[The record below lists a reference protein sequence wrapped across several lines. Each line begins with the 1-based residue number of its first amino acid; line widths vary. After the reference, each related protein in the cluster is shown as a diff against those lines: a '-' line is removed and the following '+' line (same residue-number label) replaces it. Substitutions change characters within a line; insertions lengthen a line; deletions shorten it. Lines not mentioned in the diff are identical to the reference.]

1 MSLPPMSRK
10 ASTRHVA
17 EQEAKAVPGD
27 DLGRRF
33 TRLAGVIAELRARC
47 PWTAAL
53 THQSLLEYLIEESY
67 EVVETVEAG
76 HTGAS
81 DAAEFS
87 GELGDVLFQV
97 LLHARLQEEAGH
109 FGIGEVLDALAAKM
123 IRRNPHVFAPDG
135 SLRAATTDDPVE
147 IERAWDE
154 VKKQE
159 KPERTS
165 PLDGIPARLPAL
177 LLAAKTL
184 DRARRAGI
192 NVPPLSGPP
201 TEQPSEPPSDPH
213 PQAVE
218 PAPAWHT
225 GEELG
230 DHLFDVVRQAQEQG
244 LDAEAALRAAVRRFS
259 ARLDGSGTLPA
270 GPREP

>member
-1 MSLPPMSRK
+1 MSRK

-17 EQEAKAVPGD
+17 EQETDALSGD

-33 TRLAGVIAELRARC
+33 TRLAGVITELRARC

-53 THQSLLEYLIEESY
+53 THQSLLEYLIEEAY

-76 HTGAS
+76 HTGVS

-109 FGIGEVLDALAAKM
+109 FGIGEVLDALTAKM

-135 SLRAATTDDPVE
+135 SLRAATTDDPAE

-165 PLDGIPARLPAL
+165 PLDGIPAGLPAL
-177 LLAAKTL
+177 LLAAKAL

-192 NVPPLSGPP
+192 SVPPL
-201 TEQPSEPPSDPH
+201 SEPPSDPH
-213 PQAVE
+213 PQTGG
-218 PAPAWHT
+218 PAPAWRT

-259 ARLDGSGTLPA
+259 TRLDGSGTLPA
-270 GPREP
+270 GPQGF